1 MQNEFSRT
9 ELLLGRNVM
18 ERLKHASVLL
28 FGIGGG
34 GSYAAEALARGG
46 VGRLILVDHDTVSLT
61 NLNRQLI
68 ATHET
73 IGRRKVDVMKERI
86 LSINPAAQVEARAEF
101 LLPENIDSFP
111 LQACDYIIDAV
122 DTVAAK
128 IALAEKAEE
137 CGTPIIS
144 SMGTGN
150 KLDPSRFEIADIYGT
165 SVCPLARVLRRE
177 LKARGVRGLKVLYSK
192 EPPLKP
198 LPAEEDGSPGKRQ
211 TPGSVSF
218 VPSVAGLMIAGEVL
232 RSFIEKAE

>member
-9 ELLLGRNVM
+9 EILLGRDAM
-18 ERLKHASVLL
+18 ERLKHSTVLL
-28 FGIGGG
+28 FGVGGV

-73 IGRRKVDVMKERI
+73 IGRRKVEVMKERI
-86 LSINPAAQVEARAEF
+86 LSINPAARVEARVEF

-111 LQACDYIIDAV
+111 LRECDYIVDAV

-128 IALAEKAEE
+128 IVLAEKAEE
-137 CGTPIIS
+137 YGTPIIS

-150 KLDPSRFEIADIYGT
+150 KLDPSRFEIADIYET

-177 LKARGVRGLKVLYSK
+177 LKARGVRGLKVLYSR
-192 EPPLKP
+192 ERPLKP
-198 LPAEEDGSPGKRQ
+198 LPAEEDDASGKRQ
-211 TPGSVSF
+211 VPGSVSF

-232 RSFIEKAE
+232 RGLAQKTE